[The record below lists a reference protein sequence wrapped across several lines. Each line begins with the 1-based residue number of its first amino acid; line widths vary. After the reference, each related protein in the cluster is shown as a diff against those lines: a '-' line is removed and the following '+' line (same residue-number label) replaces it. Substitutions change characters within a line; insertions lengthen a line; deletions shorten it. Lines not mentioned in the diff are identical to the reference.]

1 MVQLQGEV
9 ARRLPGEPSLRPT
22 DILAQTAIDD
32 VCLAKDVSV
41 LDPLDTEPLPGLGV
55 HHLAGQ
61 SHLAVL
67 SHLQQLRCLLHS
79 QACGSLQDWGKE
91 EVSETFLSVCVCVS
105 VYVCVRDLLP

>member
-55 HHLAGQ
+55 RHLAGQ

-91 EVSETFLSVCVCVS
+91 EVSETFLSVCV
-105 VYVCVRDLLP
+105 

>member
-22 DILAQTAIDD
+22 DILAETAFDD
-32 VCLAKDVSV
+32 VCLAEDVNV
-41 LDPLDTEPLPGLGV
+41 LDPLDTEPLPGLGP

-67 SHLQQLRCLLHS
+67 SHLQELGCLLYS
-79 QACGSLQDWGKE
+79 
-91 EVSETFLSVCVCVS
+91 
-105 VYVCVRDLLP
+105 